1 VKSIKKCKSFIT
13 AGLLNCTQKHI
24 KALEIV
30 RSRDKVSCFFFLTHE
45 SVWKYDVLY
54 NLMLAHPR
62 FETGTLYVRCDFG
75 RENMLDEME
84 KNSVI
89 QEQRLFCY

>member
-1 VKSIKKCKSFIT
+1 
-13 AGLLNCTQKHI
+13 
-24 KALEIV
+24 
-30 RSRDKVSCFFFLTHE
+30 LTHE

-62 FETGTLYVRCDFG
+62 FEPALCMSCEFG

-84 KNSVI
+84 NLSVI
-89 QEQRLFCY
+89 QEQRLFFVTKHIAIY

>member
-1 VKSIKKCKSFIT
+1 
-13 AGLLNCTQKHI
+13 
-24 KALEIV
+24 
-30 RSRDKVSCFFFLTHE
+30 LTHE

-62 FETGTLYVRCDFG
+62 FEPALCMSCEFC

-84 KNSVI
+84 PISHSRTKGFLLLKHIAILKKEYLNIKSI
-89 QEQRLFCY
+89 FNLTWYFTPTRMKEFRIIDIT